1 VRRLSTALAGFL
13 LAAGIA
19 GPALAQDLC
28 AELTLPPAL
37 DLSCTPVPELA
48 QGAVAVAPVGG
59 TFAALSRMTVRPL
72 VREGEDAL
80 AWRDPAA
87 WLRRQM
93 TMDTAG
99 YADLLSG
106 LAGSP
111 DSPFAGE
118 SARGALDSLKSALGS
133 MGRLPLTACDEPS
146 ATIPDRQWDMRCSF
160 TAGGLGL
167 LMHLRLVAAGE
178 ERWALTMRAAN
189 EQRLRHFEAIANSF
203 APD

>member
-1 VRRLSTALAGFL
+1 MRRLSAAFAGLL
-13 LAAGIA
+13 LAAGA
-19 GPALAQDLC
+19 AYPALAQELC

-37 DLSCTPVPELA
+37 DLSCTPAPELA

-93 TMDTAG
+93 TVDTAG

-118 SARGALDSLKSALGS
+118 SARGALDSLKSALGG
-133 MGRLPLTACDEPS
+133 MGRLPLAACDEPG
-146 ATIPDRQWDMRCSF
+146 AVAPDRWDMRCSF